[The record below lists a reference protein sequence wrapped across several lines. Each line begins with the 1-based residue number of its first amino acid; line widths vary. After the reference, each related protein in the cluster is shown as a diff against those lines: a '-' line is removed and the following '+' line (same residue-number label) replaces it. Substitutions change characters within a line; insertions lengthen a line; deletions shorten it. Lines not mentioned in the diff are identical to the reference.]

1 MALNDLGEAGF
12 LTANGSRDSH
22 AITLADGKPNG
33 SRKAGTPYQT
43 ITWGGIRRL
52 MDSPTAVEKDNAPF
66 VILSTYTEHDG
77 RTHDVQRERG
87 VYGGLA
93 VDIDKGDPS
102 IDEVINAVQAVV
114 GDVCL
119 EVYSSSS
126 ASADNRK
133 WRVLVP
139 LATPLAGSEYQE
151 TQDAFFSLLGKH
163 GLQCDT
169 TLARTGQPI
178 YLPNV
183 PEGRRDDHGRPL
195 FYECRHVDGPALKLG
210 PKSAIVDAVEGVRE
224 QRAKL
229 KAEAAEAAAERA
241 AKRAR
246 YAAAGDDTSPIEHF
260 NENHDIG
267 SLVLRYGFERQEG
280 RERNHY
286 RHTGLGNSDSY
297 SMEDMGNHWVC
308 LSDWAKGCKLG
319 GTSRSGFQFG
329 DAFDLFAYFEHGND
343 HKAAVRAYGLE
354 LRQRSQGTTTAA
366 VKVTPPTS
374 PRPANAEELAAVGVT
389 AAAGP
394 QPETADGGRS
404 EFSRPSRRLVLVR
417 ASDIECTS
425 INWLWPQ
432 RIVGDGL
439 TIVTGPV
446 GISKSLISVDVAARV
461 TIGDKWP
468 DGTGHAPQ
476 GSVILFGAEDDAG
489 KVVVPRLAAAG
500 ADLERV
506 HVCQGAVTADD
517 DAGDEPA
524 AVILERHIGEL
535 RDALDA
541 VADCRLIVFDPLP
554 DYIAGDENN
563 SAEVRAALVP
573 LARLAQERNVAVV
586 AVLHQNKKNDLTT
599 VQRIAGSGAFAQ
611 IARVVLSIG
620 THPEDADKETGKRR
634 IMLVSKNNYGERD
647 VGQAYEIETRSN
659 GQPGLV
665 WQAGLV
671 TMDADEIAR
680 RPTGGREHEDRRNEA
695 VDALRDL
702 LASGEK
708 NAATVTATLQDAG
721 LGRRQIDHAS
731 HVLNVIKTKRPH
743 GWCWR
748 LPASESR
755 DRTVPQPEPAFAAWA
770 PDAIDQFNAT

>member
-1 MALNDLGEAGF
+1 MITLTNRAAMPCTAEEQIEQAMLFLSLVFDHQDWVEVRLLPAGHGRWF
-12 LTANGSRDSH
+12 QLADPAASRDVLRWAAELNSREH
-22 AITLADGKPNG
+22 EPQNVYFGANPRCDTGR
-33 SRKAGTPYQT
+33 RKA
-43 ITWGGIRRL
+43 
-52 MDSPTAVEKDNAPF
+52 
-66 VILSTYTEHDG
+66 
-77 RTHDVQRERG
+77 
-87 VYGGLA
+87 
-93 VDIDKGDPS
+93 
-102 IDEVINAVQAVV
+102 
-114 GDVCL
+114 
-119 EVYSSSS
+119 
-126 ASADNRK
+126 AD
-133 WRVLVP
+133 VP
-139 LATPLAGSEYQE
+139 LARVLFVDFDGGTTPDQAIARIREAGLPEPTCIIASGGGVHAYWLLVEPITDMAAWTATMKAIIKATGSDKSVHDAPRIMRLPGTANVKPERPGRPMCHIVSMNEVRHPASAFPVLPTSSKSTPLANRAHGHDSGAPSRRS
-151 TQDAFFSLLGKH
+151 DRLGDEA
-163 GLQCDT
+163 QRFIDT
-169 TLARTGQPI
+169 GK
-178 YLPNV
+178 V
-183 PEGRRDDHGRPL
+183 EGERR
-195 FYECRHVDGPALKLG
+195 PALFRIACDMQARGWTL
-210 PKSAIVDAVEGVRE
+210 PE
-224 QRAKL
+224 
-229 KAEAAEAAAERA
+229 AEAAIVG
-241 AKRAR
+241 KVHLITPPL
-246 YAAAGDDTSPIEHF
+246 DDEQI
-260 NENHDIG
+260 NDLRRQIG
-267 SLVLRYGFERQEG
+267 NAFKQDREPG
-280 RERNHY
+280 RE
-286 RHTGLGNSDSY
+286 
-297 SMEDMGNHWVC
+297 SMP
-308 LSDWAKGCKLG
+308 A
-319 GTSRSGFQFG
+319 Q
-329 DAFDLFAYFEHGND
+329 
-343 HKAAVRAYGLE
+343 RA
-354 LRQRSQGTTTAA
+354 S
-366 VKVTPPTS
+366 
-374 PRPANAEELAAVGVT
+374 
-389 AAAGP
+389 
-394 QPETADGGRS
+394 QPETADIGRS
-404 EFSRPSRRLVLVR
+404 EFSRPIRRLVLVR

-461 TIGDKWP
+461 TTGDKWP

-647 VGQAYEIETRSN
+647 VGQAYEIESRSN

-731 HVLNVIKTKRPH
+731 TVLNVIKTKRPH

-755 DRTVPQPEPAFAAWA
+755 DRTVPQPEPAFAAWD